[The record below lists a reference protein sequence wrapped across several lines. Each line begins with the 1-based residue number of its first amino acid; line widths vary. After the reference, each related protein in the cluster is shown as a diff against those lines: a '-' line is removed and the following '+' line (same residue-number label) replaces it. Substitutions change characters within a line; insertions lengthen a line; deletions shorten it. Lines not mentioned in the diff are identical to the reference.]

1 MVPLRHI
8 WRNTLQKALYVS
20 GFLFQSLDDAK
31 KVTPPF
37 SEGLLFGRL
46 NRETQGLDIPQMC
59 RILSVEVQV
68 GSTKT
73 GKLVGHIRVLALVGS

>member
-1 MVPLRHI
+1 
-8 WRNTLQKALYVS
+8 LQKALYVS

-37 SEGLLFGRL
+37 SEGLLFGCL
-46 NRETQGLDIPQMC
+46 DRETQRLDIPQMC